1 MNKIDSKHWSI
12 IIFLLLI
19 SVGAALAL
27 FVNRTTTDISDALAA
42 EVLQQQSDVALLL
55 HEYDALILAFETER
69 LSPDAT
75 DPAEVEAALGNIER
89 QLEVMRF
96 NYSFERLDGAATAHA
111 YVNPV
116 LEDVRQWVSNGIP
129 GIENSRARTIA
140 FASKRILDRYP
151 NLRDIATETNEV
163 ASELINT
170 QTGYLNR
177 FGKSLTL
184 LLGAFAM
191 LAIGIVS
198 LLTRQRDL
206 QFQIA
211 VDQQDHAQRIK
222 DFADTGADW
231 FWEMNSDLRLRILS
245 GKALST
251 PTARKTESDAVSRAG
266 DKLPAFDHDIADDH
280 WPMNTLQMKREFYD
294 FESEWVT
301 RDGSVQTVSVSGK
314 PLFNAKGLFEG
325 YRGIGRDIT
334 ARKQIEQDLERANT
348 ALIQAETRGRQQAEQ
363 ALRDSEMFLR
373 TSLNALPQKL
383 AILDSDGTVLVVN
396 SAWRKY
402 GLVDDVTDDQ
412 FDGGISR
419 HYAEIFTNKPV
430 DESAALREVSAQINR
445 VLNGYADTLRT
456 EIQVIKPD
464 QNAWLAIALSSFKSN
479 GNRYGVLAMEEVT
492 EQKMLEAQDRQLRA
506 ELAHF
511 SRLTTVGELA
521 TGLAHELNQ
530 PLTAISHNCDA
541 LLSGIKDHSMFDRD
555 DIDAINEIHTE
566 ADRAGAIIKGLRKMV
581 RKETGNVEPTD
592 INQLVAETMRLSMP
606 DANRYGI
613 KIKLNMAEDLPKPVI
628 DAVQIQ
634 QVLVNLER
642 NGVDAIRMSDAKLRE
657 MLISTTEI
665 DNGFVRVTVKD
676 SGGGFAEEVRNNLFQ
691 PFLTTKKGGMGMGLS
706 ISRSII
712 ESHGGQ
718 LWVDFDDPI
727 MTTFSFTLPVSNVA
741 EVPARGPIRS
751 NDGAGRTKHG
761 G

>member
-1 MNKIDSKHWSI
+1 MNKIDSKYWSVI
-12 IIFLLLI
+12 IIILLV
-19 SVGAALAL
+19 SVGLALAL

-69 LSPDAT
+69 LSPENT
-75 DPAEVEAALGNIER
+75 DPGRVEAALGNIER

-111 YVNPV
+111 YVKPV
-116 LEDVRQWVSNGIP
+116 LEDVRQWVSSGIP
-129 GIENSRARTIA
+129 GIENTRARTIA
-140 FASKRILDRYP
+140 VASQRVLDRYP

-163 ASELINT
+163 ASELIKS

-177 FGKSLTL
+177 FGNSLMF

-191 LAIGIVS
+191 LAIGIAS

-231 FWEMNSDLRLRILS
+231 YWEMNPDLRLRILS
-245 GKALST
+245 GKSLSI
-251 PTARKTESDAVSRAG
+251 PTARKTETQVVTRED
-266 DKLPAFDHDIADDH
+266 DQLPAFDHDIADDH
-280 WPMNTLQMKREFYD
+280 WPISTLQMRREFYD

-301 RDGSVQTVSVSGK
+301 RDGQVQTVSVSGK
-314 PLFNAKGLFEG
+314 PLFSDKGVFEG

-383 AILDSDGTVLVVN
+383 AILDSNGTVLVVN
-396 SAWRKY
+396 SAWKKY
-402 GLVDDVTDDQ
+402 GLVDNTQEEQ
-412 FDGGISR
+412 FDGGINR
-419 HYAEIFTNKPV
+419 HYSEIFTSKPV
-430 DESAALREVSAQINR
+430 DESIAFREVIAQVNR
-445 VLNGYADTLRT
+445 VLNGYAHALRT
-456 EIQVIKPD
+456 EVQVIKSD
-464 QNAWLAIALSSFKSN
+464 QNIWLAIALSSFKSN

-541 LLSGIKDHSMFDRD
+541 LLSGIKDHSLFDSD
-555 DIDAINEIHTE
+555 DLDAINEIHAE

-592 INQLVAETMRLSMP
+592 INQLVTETMRLSMP

-613 KIKLNMAEDLPKPVI
+613 KIKLNLAEDLPKPVI

-657 MLISTTEI
+657 MVISTGEI
-665 DNGFVRVTVKD
+665 DSGFVRVMVQD

-706 ISRSII
+706 ISRSIV

-727 MTTFSFTLPVSNVA
+727 MTTFNFTLPVSNAA
-741 EVPARGPIRS
+741 EAL
-751 NDGAGRTKHG
+751 N
-761 G
+761 